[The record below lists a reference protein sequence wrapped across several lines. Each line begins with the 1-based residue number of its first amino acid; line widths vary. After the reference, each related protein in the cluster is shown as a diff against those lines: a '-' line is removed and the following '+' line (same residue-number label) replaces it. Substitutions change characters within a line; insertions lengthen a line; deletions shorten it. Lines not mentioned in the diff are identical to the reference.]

1 MEAFSRRGANFFRN
15 ESASV
20 EAFSRRGA
28 NFFRNGSASVEA
40 FSRRGA
46 NFFRNGSASV
56 EAFSRRGENFFRNG
70 SASVEAMISPVAR
83 SARLVAWPGFWLA
96 RYCPFSEP
104 RGLARL
110 LAYLMSSLHA
120 WLLGQASG

>member
-1 MEAFSRRGANFFRN
+1 MEAFSCRGAI
-15 ESASV
+15 
-20 EAFSRRGA
+20 
-28 NFFRNGSASVEA
+28 FFRNGHASVDA
-40 FSRRGA
+40 FSCIGPI
-46 NFFRNGSASV
+46 
-56 EAFSRRGENFFRNG
+56 FFRNG
-70 SASVEAMISPVAR
+70 SASVEAMTSPVAR

-120 WLLGQASG
+120 WLLGQDSR